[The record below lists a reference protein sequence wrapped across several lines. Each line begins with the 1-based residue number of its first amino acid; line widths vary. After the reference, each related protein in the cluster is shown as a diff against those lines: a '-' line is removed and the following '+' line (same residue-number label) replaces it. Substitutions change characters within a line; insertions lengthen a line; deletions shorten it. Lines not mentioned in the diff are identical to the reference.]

1 MFSLA
6 CNLTKNDL
14 KFLPVEISSKKVRVN
29 NVDFSTVKI
38 TLKKVSGKR
47 WIFQSSKLHRKR
59 YVEITWVFWPSKL
72 SWKNNVETTLIFRSA
87 KLHWRRIDVALMWCS
102 HWVPI
107 VLAHVKKVL
116 HNKNY
121 SIKSFKS
128 YIYCSDKKDH
138 KKVYKNLVKPF

>member
-6 CNLTKNDL
+6 CNLTKNDVE
-14 KFLPVEISSKKVRVN
+14 FLPVEISSKKVRVN

-59 YVEITWVFWPSKL
+59 YVEVTWVFWPSKL

-87 KLHWRRIDVALMWCS
+87 KLHWKRMLKWRGNSSKFGLPSSTSNRRGSDVVFPLGS
-102 HWVPI
+102 
-107 VLAHVKKVL
+107 
-116 HNKNY
+116 
-121 SIKSFKS
+121 
-128 YIYCSDKKDH
+128 YCSCTCKKSIT
-138 KKVYKNLVKPF
+138 